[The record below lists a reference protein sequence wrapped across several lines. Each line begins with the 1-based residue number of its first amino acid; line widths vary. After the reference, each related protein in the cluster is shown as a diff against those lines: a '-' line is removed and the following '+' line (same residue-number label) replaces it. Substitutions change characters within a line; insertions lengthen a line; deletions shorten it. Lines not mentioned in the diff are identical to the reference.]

1 MTECFTDG
9 MLNIPVSVFT
19 EELLR
24 KNSYSYGAQ
33 MLALRA
39 RMAGKEAPDTQ

>member
-1 MTECFTDG
+1 MTERFTDRL
-9 MLNIPVSVFT
+9 LNIPFSVFT

-24 KNSYSYGAQ
+24 KDSYSYGAQ

-39 RMAGKEAPDTQ
+39 RMAGKEAPNTQ